1 MLVKVLWSRIILSLQ
16 EAGNDAWVWW
26 LPHSVSRRVVERDIG
41 VSARILC
48 DITLQTKKLQ
58 EMIQISLKVNNMLL
72 ITDHFSLIWFLIA
85 SILFLTILRQ
95 IGGDICSSTIPSA
108 LACLSRLTVPVVMFP
123 RWLSAMFSWQS
134 QMLVWL
140 RSSHLDTCNCC
151 SEIWY
156 QAWSFPCNPDD
167 VTYLVL
173 TSCTIWLQ
181 IRTVT

>member
-26 LPHSVSRRVVERDIG
+26 LPRSVSRRVVERDIG
-41 VSARILC
+41 DPLWHH
-48 DITLQTKKLQ
+48 ITDEKLQ

-72 ITDHFSLIWFLIA
+72 ITDHLSLSWFLIA
-85 SILFLTILRQ
+85 SILFLTILQQ
-95 IGGDICSSTIPSA
+95 IGGDICSLTIPSA

-167 VTYLVL
+167 VTHLVL

>member
-1 MLVKVLWSRIILSLQ
+1 MKQNNSFPSGSRQWCMGLVTSPFCQ
-16 EAGNDAWVWW
+16 QT
-26 LPHSVSRRVVERDIG
+26 SRRTRHWG
-41 VSARILC
+41 LC
-48 DITLQTKKLQ
+48 QDPLWHHITDEKLQ

-85 SILFLTILRQ
+85 SILFLTILQQ
-95 IGGDICSSTIPSA
+95 IGGDICSLTIPSA

-167 VTYLVL
+167 VIHLVL

>member
-1 MLVKVLWSRIILSLQ
+1 MKQNNSFPSGSRQWCMGLVTSPFCQ
-16 EAGNDAWVWW
+16 QT
-26 LPHSVSRRVVERDIG
+26 SRRMRHWC
-41 VSARILC
+41 LC
-48 DITLQTKKLQ
+48 QDPLWHHITDEKLQ

-85 SILFLTILRQ
+85 SILFLTILQQ
-95 IGGDICSSTIPSA
+95 IGGDICSLTIPSA
-108 LACLSRLTVPVVMFP
+108 LTCLSRLTVPVVMFP
-123 RWLSAMFSWQS
+123 RWLSAMFFWQS

-167 VTYLVL
+167 VTHLVL